1 MDAHDHGLAADLEA
15 MMNMGSTRRRS
26 LRWLLAGAA
35 TLPLIACGGG
45 SDSTSTGSSASSGS
59 STGAGST
66 GTTTGSCTVI
76 PEETGGPYPGDG
88 TNSNASG
95 IVNVLTQTGVVRSD
109 IRSSF
114 NGASGTAGGIP
125 LTIKLKI
132 VNANNSCGAAGEFAV
147 YLWHCD
153 REGRYSLYS
162 SGVAD
167 QNYLRGVQG
176 ADANGDLSF
185 TTIFPGCYDGRM
197 PHAARALRGISQ
209 PGAKQQRRQSHQDFA
224 IHLPDGDVERSVC
237 HVGLQQFRKQ
247 PVAHQLCHR
256 QYLQRWLLPATC
268 HDQRHRHRRLRR
280 HIDGGCRRLIF
291 PRGEAGFALHPRFSP
306 LPETAFAAASA
317 SPRGGAGTRL
327 AILPAWFRQWRKHGP
342 SAQLSAGTR
351 TVPGGA
357 TGSMAR

>member
-1 MDAHDHGLAADLEA
+1 MHAHDHGLAADLEV
-15 MMNMGSTRRRS
+15 MMNMDSTRRRS

-35 TLPLIACGGG
+35 TLPLMACGGG
-45 SDSTSTGSSASSGS
+45 SDSTSTGSSS
-59 STGAGST
+59 STGSGSTGTST

-95 IVNVLTQTGVVRSD
+95 IVNVLTQSGVVRSD

-114 NGASGTAGGIP
+114 NGASGTAAGIA

-153 REGRYSLYS
+153 RDGRYSLYS
-162 SGVAD
+162 SGVTD

-197 PHAARALRGISQ
+197 PHV
-209 PGAKQQRRQSHQDFA
+209 HFE
-224 IHLPDGDVERSVC
+224 VYRSVA
-237 HVGLQQFRKQ
+237 QS
-247 PVAHQLCHR
+247 
-256 QYLQRWLLPATC
+256 T
-268 HDQRHRHRRLRR
+268 
-280 HIDGGCRRLIF
+280 
-291 PRGEAGFALHPRFSP
+291 
-306 LPETAFAAASA
+306 SA
-317 SPRGGAGTRL
+317 SNPIKTSQFTFPMATLNEVYATSGYSSSASNLSRISYATDNIFSDGYSLQLGTMSGNVTDGYVVTL
-327 AILPAWFRQWRKHGP
+327 
-342 SAQLSAGTR
+342 
-351 TVPGGA
+351 TVA
-357 TGSMAR
+357 VAA